1 MRLQQPSKLVAGL
14 RFDLVTRLSSWR
26 PTACAFSR
34 RRLPSLRLR
43 IGDVASPRVRE
54 ELLGVARNMRRSL
67 CGRTEDAYRRLQV
80 APSLRSRGPA
90 RFAVATGTN
99 SILGKVDGIVQVAG
113 RDRRSRDSCPVRTRF
128 QFNRFN
134 AFNGVDRD
142 TISLLRSVS
151 KRTAGK
157 TAQGNGILAATS
169 VSYIVSDRRRQTI
182 CLPRSLRRITR
193 P

>member
-1 MRLQQPSKLVAGL
+1 LATLP
-14 RFDLVTRLSSWR
+14 
-26 PTACAFSR
+26 R
-34 RRLPSLRLR
+34 R
-43 IGDVASPRVRE
+43 GCVRSCWC
-54 ELLGVARNMRRSL
+54 VARNMRRSL

-80 APSLRSRGPA
+80 APSPRSRGPA